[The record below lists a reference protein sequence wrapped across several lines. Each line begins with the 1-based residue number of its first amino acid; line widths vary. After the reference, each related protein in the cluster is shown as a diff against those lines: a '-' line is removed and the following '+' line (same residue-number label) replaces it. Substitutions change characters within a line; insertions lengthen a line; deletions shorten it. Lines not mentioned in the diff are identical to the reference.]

1 MYSILYQQKLKRQ
14 ITKDR
19 IDNQHKESSFSY
31 NLNMNDI
38 ILKGGVKWHSIYDT
52 LIAKFV
58 EGHIY

>member
-19 IDNQHKESSFSY
+19 IDNQHKETSFSY
-31 NLNMNDI
+31 NLNMNGI